1 MRAILPYVW
10 VGLGGFLGAN
20 ARFIVGRVAAA
31 LFGTAFPY
39 GTLIINLTGSFLL
52 GLFATLATHR
62 LSDFAQEIRLIISI
76 GFIGAYTTFSTFE
89 YEAHALLEDGKWLY
103 AMTYLFASMFVGLLA
118 VRLGIILAG
127 KLATGH
133 A

>member
-1 MRAILPYVW
+1 MKAILPYVW

-20 ARFIVGRVAAA
+20 ARFLVGRASAAI
-31 LFGTAFPY
+31 FGLTFPF

-62 LSDFAQEIRLIISI
+62 WATFAQEIRFIVSI

-89 YEAHALLEDGKWLY
+89 YESHSLFQDGKWLTATIY
-103 AMTYLFASMFVGLLA
+103 IVASIVVGLLA
-118 VRLGIILAG
+118 VRLGILLAD
-127 KLATGH
+127 KLAPNPS
-133 A
+133 